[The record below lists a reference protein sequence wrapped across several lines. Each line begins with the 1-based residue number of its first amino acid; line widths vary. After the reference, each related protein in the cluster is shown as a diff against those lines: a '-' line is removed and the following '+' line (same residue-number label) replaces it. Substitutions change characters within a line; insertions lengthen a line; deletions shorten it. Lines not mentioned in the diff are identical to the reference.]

1 MWRSQIAKAVGKLK
15 SDGVI
20 LHATEGVWGL
30 ACDPWSEIAVRRLLS
45 FKKRSIE
52 QGLILIGASARYFSA
67 ELAALRADERSAIN
81 ASWPGP
87 VTWVVP
93 NERFPFWVTGR
104 HSTVAIRVPG
114 HAQARKLS
122 HKFGGPLISTSANPS
137 GAPSALTEDQA
148 RDYFETQV
156 DQVLPG
162 HVLRPGAASVIRA
175 LDGTAIRS

>member
-15 SDGVI
+15 SDGII

-30 ACDPWSEIAVRRLLS
+30 ACNPWSETAVRRLLS

-52 QGLILIGASARYFSA
+52 QGLIVIGANAQYFGP
-67 ELAALRADERSAIN
+67 ELAALSADQRAIIR

-93 NERFPFWVTGR
+93 NERFPAWVTGR

-137 GAPSALTEDQA
+137 GAPSALTEDEA
-148 RDYFETQV
+148 RDYFAKEV
-156 DQVLPG
+156 DRVLPG
-162 HVLRPGAASVIRA
+162 RVVSPGATSIIRA
-175 LDGTAIRS
+175 LDGTTIRG